1 MRARKA
7 TVELQYNGAAV
18 KTSLKEFGEAFSYTD
33 PAGGSSDSISLTVG
47 DPRYQWISAWLPH
60 KGDQITAK
68 ILFEER
74 DGDEKTP
81 SLDCGLFTLDDLSY
95 SDNGGKAAFKMS
107 GVSAPALDA
116 FSATERTQ
124 NWEKVTLKKVAQT
137 IASRYKLQLVFDATD
152 VAISTQE
159 QSSATDS
166 SFLNQLCNDYGLML
180 KVFRSKIVIFDREK
194 YKKKDPVATIPREEM
209 SSFSWNTTLAG
220 SYTGG
225 TITYTD
231 PKTKKDVTYTTG
243 GGKRLLKSSTKAD
256 NLADAKRKI
265 EAAVTSANHSITTIS
280 FQTMGRPDLCAGQTI
295 MVTGVGRLSGKF
307 YIDKK
312 TDSLTSTS
320 YTSKIEASQVPATS
334 DAVIVDAIQRLAAI
348 GVINSPGYW
357 IGKHKSVK
365 YLDDLLLQ
373 MATTILVNHDTGL
386 YTGNPQEALDALV
399 KYGVINTRDYW
410 AANMGKLQYISDLI
424 CKAANALPE
433 IIQ

>member
-1 MRARKA
+1 
-7 TVELQYNGAAV
+7 
-18 KTSLKEFGEAFSYTD
+18 
-33 PAGGSSDSISLTVG
+33 
-47 DPRYQWISAWLPH
+47 
-60 KGDQITAK
+60 
-68 ILFEER
+68 
-74 DGDEKTP
+74 
-81 SLDCGLFTLDDLSY
+81 
-95 SDNGGKAAFKMS
+95 
-107 GVSAPALDA
+107 
-116 FSATERTQ
+116 
-124 NWEKVTLKKVAQT
+124 
-137 IASRYKLQLVFDATD
+137 
-152 VAISTQE
+152 
-159 QSSATDS
+159 
-166 SFLNQLCNDYGLML
+166 
-180 KVFRSKIVIFDREK
+180 
-194 YKKKDPVATIPREEM
+194 
-209 SSFSWNTTLAG
+209 
-220 SYTGG
+220 
-225 TITYTD
+225 
-231 PKTKKDVTYTTG
+231 
-243 GGKRLLKSSTKAD
+243 
-256 NLADAKRKI
+256 
-265 EAAVTSANHSITTIS
+265 
-280 FQTMGRPDLCAGQTI
+280 

-320 YTSKIEASQVPATS
+320 YTSKIEASQVPTTS

>member
-68 ILFEER
+68 ISFADR
-74 DGDEKTP
+74 DGDDKTIT
-81 SLDCGLFTLDDLSY
+81 LDCGLFTLDDLSY

-116 FSATERTQ
+116 FSTTERTQ

-152 VAISTQE
+152 VSISTQE

-180 KVFRSKIVIFDREK
+180 KVF
-194 YKKKDPVATIPREEM
+194 
-209 SSFSWNTTLAG
+209 
-220 SYTGG
+220 
-225 TITYTD
+225 

-256 NLADAKRKI
+256 NLADAKRKV

-320 YTSKIEASQVPATS
+320 YTSKSEASHVPTTS